1 VQGPTSIRLAATIVG
16 CLLSWAAPGAGA
28 DQSNHSSARSFA
40 RTIYLVR
47 HGAYASSANDDS
59 PDGPG
64 LLPLGIAQSRMIGAR
79 LRALPAGI
87 KTLTTSTMTRARETA
102 AVIHDSLPAVSMH
115 ESDLLRECTPPMRGG
130 KKADDRTEVEQR
142 ACQETLDKAFAQ
154 YFSPAQNEE
163 QGDVLVCHG
172 NVIRYFVMKALGV
185 DSKAWISM
193 SLGHASL
200 TVIQVTPTATFRVLS
215 VGDVGHIPSNMQSGA
230 TAAVPQL
237 ILPKIVG
244 GAPSVIQQFE
254 AEKGLAEC
262 ATTPKRVIGNVQP
275 CVQLYVLAEKRVRVW

>member
-1 VQGPTSIRLAATIVG
+1 VIRDISKSSLAKIARVSAILWWVTAALAAN
-16 CLLSWAAPGAGA
+16 AADRG
-28 DQSNHSSARSFA
+28 SFTH
-40 RTIYLVR
+40 TIYLVR

-59 PDGPG
+59 PGGPG

-87 KTLTTSTMTRARETA
+87 ARLTTSTMTRARETA
-102 AVIHDSLPAVSMH
+102 AVIHESLPAVSMQ
-115 ESDLLRECTPPMRGG
+115 ESDLLRECTPPMHGG
-130 KKADDRTEVEQR
+130 KKSDDRTGKEQR

-185 DSKAWISM
+185 DPKAWIGM

-200 TVIQVTPTATFRVLS
+200 TVIQVTSTGAFIVLA

-230 TAAVPQL
+230 TAAEPQL
-237 ILPKIVG
+237 IVPKIAA
-244 GAPSVIQQFE
+244 GAPAVIQQFE
-254 AEKGLAEC
+254 AEKGVAEC
-262 ATTPKRVIGNVQP
+262 ATSKRAIGNVQP
-275 CVQLYVLAEKRVRVW
+275 SSQLNSMCLPKSG